1 MGVVQRRTVSETDAG
16 ADTGAVV
23 RHDRATERRWALDGS
38 DVIALLGGLV
48 FVVMGL
54 LALVDLGFADFPS
67 QVTSDV
73 FGMAQTQIGAIVAIG
88 LGLLLLA
95 GSGSIGRSTTI
106 FAGALTLVVGI
117 VVVAAHDQL
126 DASMTTDKSYGWFAI
141 LIGAVVLI
149 AAIAIPSVATRSDRV
164 VDDAY

>member
-1 MGVVQRRTVSETDAG
+1 MGVVQRRTVSDTDT
-16 ADTGAVV
+16 DTRGVV

-38 DVIALLGGLV
+38 DVIALLAGLL

-73 FGMAQTQIGAIVAIG
+73 FGMAQTQIAAIVGIG

-95 GSGSIGRSTTI
+95 GSGSIGRSMTI

-126 DASMTTDKSYGWFAI
+126 DASMTADKSYGWFAI